1 MLDEDSV
8 ALDEIS
14 IALEDDAATLSAD
27 DSIDEDAA
35 VAERLGSCSSKAC
48 FSSID
53 FCCCCACL
61 SLQENAV
68 IAVSKNKIL
77 FMISNIAY
85 SLFFIIKYVAVF
97 RKFEFF
103 FCR

>member
-8 ALDEIS
+8 VLDENS

-27 DSIDEDAA
+27 DSTAEDAA
-35 VAERLGSCSSKAC
+35 VAERLGSCNSKAC
-48 FSSID
+48 ISSIG

-61 SLQENAV
+61 SLQENAN
-68 IAVSKNKIL
+68 AAASKIKIF

-85 SLFFIIKYVAVF
+85 SLFFTIKYVAFFGEFVF
-97 RKFEFF
+97 P
-103 FCR
+103 CR

>member
-1 MLDEDSV
+1 MLDEDTV

-27 DSIDEDAA
+27 DSIDEDAV
-35 VAERLGSCSSKAC
+35 VAELLGPCNSKAC
-48 FSSID
+48 ISSIGF

-68 IAVSKNKIL
+68 IAVSKIKIF

-97 RKFEFF
+97 R
-103 FCR
+103 